1 MKLTNVVVAGG
12 GVLGSQIA
20 FQAAY
25 CGFHVTIWLRSEG
38 SIGRTQPKLD
48 HLKETYL
55 ATIDKMATPEGKTP
69 AIWAMG
75 ISDYE
80 SFDPDACR
88 AKVEAAYS
96 GIKLELDLKK
106 AVADADIVIESMA
119 ENAEEKI
126 AFYQKLA
133 PLMPEKTILVTNSS
147 TLLPSKF
154 AKYTGRPDKY
164 LSLHFANSIWKNN
177 TAEIMSQSKTDK
189 KYFDEVMKFA
199 GNIRMVPLP
208 VLKEKSGYLLNSM
221 LVPLLFSGMD
231 LYVNGISDP
240 ESIDKAWTMG
250 TGSPKGPFRI
260 LDTVGIQTAY
270 NIVKMYVKI
279 PSFLAPYNFKG
290 MEKML
295 KQMLDEG
302 KLGMSSGEGFFKYWS
317 QSDTVSPSVAKRP
330 TGIFV
335 AGCVTRRP
343 CAFSP
348 PRRMLC
354 RYCRAEVPRAPESA
368 GRHSCFSR

>member
-1 MKLTNVVVAGG
+1 MKLTNVVAAGG

-55 ATIDKMATPEGKTP
+55 ATIDKKATPEGKTT

-80 SFDPDACR
+80 GFDPDACR

-133 PLMPEKTILVTNSS
+133 P
-147 TLLPSKF
+147 
-154 AKYTGRPDKY
+154 
-164 LSLHFANSIWKNN
+164 
-177 TAEIMSQSKTDK
+177 
-189 KYFDEVMKFA
+189 
-199 GNIRMVPLP
+199 
-208 VLKEKSGYLLNSM
+208 
-221 LVPLLFSGMD
+221 
-231 LYVNGISDP
+231 
-240 ESIDKAWTMG
+240 
-250 TGSPKGPFRI
+250 
-260 LDTVGIQTAY
+260 
-270 NIVKMYVKI
+270 
-279 PSFLAPYNFKG
+279 YNFKG

-302 KLGMSSGEGFFKYWS
+302 KLGMSSGEGFFKY
-317 QSDTVSPSVAKRP
+317 
-330 TGIFV
+330 
-335 AGCVTRRP
+335 
-343 CAFSP
+343 
-348 PRRMLC
+348 
-354 RYCRAEVPRAPESA
+354 
-368 GRHSCFSR
+368 